1 MGVELVTDGDTGD
14 TGDTGAVVASPT
26 APGRSPVGAGR
37 RPSLPRIRRRLFP
50 YLLLVPAL
58 VGLGAGVVWPIYRM
72 AVMSTQE
79 FGLAQ
84 NFGTEPPEF
93 IGLENFRDIFGDT
106 EFWAVLRR
114 SLIFMIVNVAL
125 TMALGTL
132 VALLL
137 SKLGRVMRF
146 GLTVAMLLVWAA
158 PPLTASI
165 LWQWMFDTR
174 FGIVNEAL
182 TSLGFGG
189 FDEHNWLAEPITFYL
204 VATIIVVWMG
214 LPFVAFT
221 LYAAMTQVSGEVVE
235 AAKIDGAGAF
245 QRFRDVT
252 WPAIKPVFLVMTML
266 STVWDLRVFTQIFV
280 LQEAGGLV
288 RDTNLLGTWG
298 FRTAVVGS
306 DFGQGAASAVV
317 LVAITVSLTAF
328 YIRQLFRRGEVT

>member
-1 MGVELVTDGDTGD
+1 MGAELLTDRDTG
-14 TGDTGAVVASPT
+14 TVVASPT
-26 APGRSPVGAGR
+26 VPGRSPVGGGR
-37 RPSLPRIRRRLFP
+37 RPSLPRIRRGLFP

-58 VGLGAGVVWPIYRM
+58 AGLGAGVIWPIYRM
-72 AVMSTQE
+72 AVMSTQD
-79 FGLAQ
+79 FGLSQ
-84 NFGTEPPEF
+84 QFGQSAEF
-93 IGLENFRDIFGDT
+93 VGLENFRAIFGNDT
-106 EFWAVLRR
+106 FWGALRR

-125 TMALGTL
+125 TMGLGVL
-132 VALLL
+132 MALLL

-146 GLTVAMLLVWAA
+146 TLTAALLLVWAA

-174 FGIVNEAL
+174 FGVVNEAL
-182 TSLGFGG
+182 STLGLGFEG
-189 FDEHNWLAEPITFYL
+189 HNWLAEPFTFFF

-252 WPAIKPVFLVMTML
+252 WPAIKPVFLVMAML

-280 LQEAGGLV
+280 LQQGGGLV
-288 RDTNLLGTWG
+288 RETNLLGTWG
-298 FRTAVVGS
+298 FRVATGGG
-306 DFGQGAASAVV
+306 DFGQGAASALV
-317 LVAITVSLTAF
+317 LLTLSVFFSLF
-328 YIRQLFRRGEVT
+328 YIRHLFKRGEVV